1 MERSFIQ
8 EGLSKFV
15 DELTSQTYLDTFR
28 CQKRSS
34 LLADGLGTRANS
46 IWKMAN
52 YIVAYK
58 EENEKDE
65 HNVAKEYFLKG
76 WSELCKNYKNQFLIL
91 EIDDQNN
98 WEMYDSYGNLLGD
111 NEFIKEYLASQK
123 RDNKGNTPNP
133 TIAGED
139 I

>member
-34 LLADGLGTRANS
+34 LLAEGLGTRANS

-58 EENEKDE
+58 EENEKEE
-65 HNVAKEYFLKG
+65 HNVEKEFFLKG
-76 WSELCKNYKNQFLIL
+76 WSELCKNYKNQYLIL
-91 EIDDQNN
+91 EVDG
-98 WEMYDSYGNLLGD
+98 EMLNLSQAND
-111 NEFIKEYLASQK
+111 FIKTL
-123 RDNKGNTPNP
+123 
-133 TIAGED
+133 
-139 I
+139 